1 MHEAASTHSSHDGLS
16 SEEAAAALGV
26 SPTTVR
32 RWVREGKLAAERVQR
47 PQGYVL
53 LVQLP
58 AATAPAAPAAT
69 HEPRLLHPA
78 ATRGTAADSPA
89 TAATAEPEPIATAL
103 LDLVKQHEQT
113 IMELAGRVG
122 YYQAENQQLRET
134 LKALQAPREEP
145 EPLESPAVQSKGVDQ
160 VEPPQ
165 RTWWQRLIW
174 GS

>member
-1 MHEAASTHSSHDGLS
+1 MHEATSSHSSHDGVS

-47 PQGYVL
+47 PQGSVL

-58 AATAPAAPAAT
+58 AAAAPATPAAN
-69 HEPRLLHPA
+69 HEPRLLHA
-78 ATRGTAADSPA
+78 RGTAAEPPA
-89 TAATAEPEPIATAL
+89 TAATVEPEPIAAAL

-122 YYQAENQQLRET
+122 FYQAENQRL
-134 LKALQAPREEP
+134 LALLAPTVTEHPP
-145 EPLESPAVQSKGVDQ
+145 EP
-160 VEPPQ
+160 
-165 RTWWQRLIW
+165 WWRRW
-174 GS
+174 FAP